1 MFRSRVFAL
10 PDAFHVA
17 LEYGRAETPGH
28 SSRTCSSKEKVRLP
42 VSSARLELDWS
53 SAEPEQQVLERF
65 VRLQSK

>member
-17 LEYGRAETPGH
+17 LEYGHAETPGH
-28 SSRTCSSKEKVRLP
+28 SSSTCSSKEKVRLP

-53 SAEPEQQVLERF
+53 SVEPEQQVLERF